1 MTLKPPPAKKDK
13 ASGPSMLDK
22 NREVEAQQ
30 EAQAALVLPPEE
42 TIPTGKFTVSPIR
55 LDVLDE
61 FEEVYGKLKKQRRTL
76 KRYQLAEA
84 LLASLEDPAVLAA
97 VIQRLK

>member
-1 MTLKPPPAKKDK
+1 MTLKAPPMKK
-13 ASGPSMLDK
+13 AAAPQQSMLDK

-42 TIPTGKFTVSPIR
+42 TVPTGKFTVSPIR

-84 LLASLEDPAVLAA
+84 LLASLEDPSVLAA

>member
-1 MTLKPPPAKKDK
+1 MTLKAPPAKK
-13 ASGPSMLDK
+13 AAAPQQSMLDK
-22 NREVEAQQ
+22 NREVEEQQ
-30 EAQAALVLPPEE
+30 AAQAALVLPPEE
-42 TIPTGKFTVSPIR
+42 TVPTGKFTASPIR

-61 FEEVYGKLKKQRRTL
+61 FEEVFSKLKRQRRTL